1 MATPLDFTQQMNG
14 APGRVLT
21 MLADPDYIVEKA
33 ERTGALEVDVDVA
46 EYPDGRVTITCTRVL
61 PAEVPAYASSFVG
74 DRLTI
79 TEVQTWSAPDSSGG
93 ARATVTVDFHAPLS
107 YTGTITLTG
116 GPNASTLL
124 NHGEFKASVP
134 FVGGKVERVAEEMT
148 RKYLGKESEVAE
160 EWLAR

>member
-14 APGRVLT
+14 APAQVLT
-21 MLADPDYIVEKA
+21 MLADPDYVIEKA

-46 EYPDGRVTITCTRVL
+46 EYPDGRVTITCTRIL

-74 DRLTI
+74 DRLTV
-79 TEVQTWSAPDSSGG
+79 TEVQAWSAPDADGS
-93 ARATVTVDFHAPLS
+93 AHAVVTVDFHAPLS

-116 GPNASTLL
+116 GSDSSTLA
-124 NHGEFKASVP
+124 NRGEFKASVP

-148 RKYLGKESEVAE
+148 RKYLGKESEVAA
-160 EWLAR
+160 EWLSR